1 MTRPAAI
8 VLAAALSGCATTA
21 RLKPAPDIGVAD
33 CAAGAANALLSVD
46 ALQCWL
52 PAPHG
57 RWRILSHD
65 SHFDVLVAQAEAL
78 DLRDAAFIANAFAA
92 NQAPRRLQP
101 SEARRLQPGETF
113 SEILVYVRQPA
124 HGGQVRTRR
133 VRWTKTAPL
142 EIFDFTAPSAE

>member
-1 MTRPAAI
+1 MRRSAAI
-8 VLAAALSGCATTA
+8 VLAAALSGCATA
-21 RLKPAPDIGVAD
+21 RLKPTPDIGVAD
-33 CAAGAANALLSVD
+33 CAAGAATALLSVE

-65 SHFDVLVAQAEAL
+65 SHFDVLVVQAEAA
-78 DLRDAAFIANAFAA
+78 DLRDASDIARAFAA
-92 NQAPRRLQP
+92 NQVARRLQP
-101 SEARRLQPGETF
+101 SETF
-113 SEILVYVRQPA
+113 SEILVYVRQQA

-142 EIFDFTAPSAE
+142 EIFDFTAPAGE

>member
-1 MTRPAAI
+1 VRRPAAI
-8 VLAAALSGCATTA
+8 VLAAALSGCATA
-21 RLKPAPDIGVAD
+21 RPKPVPDIGVAD
-33 CAAGAANALLSVD
+33 CAAGAASALLSVD

-65 SHFDVLVAQAEAL
+65 SHFDVLVVQSEAL
-78 DLRDAAFIANAFAA
+78 DLRDAAFIAYAFAA
-92 NQAPRRLQP
+92 NQGARRRQP
-101 SEARRLQPGETF
+101 SESF

-124 HGGQVRTRR
+124 RGGQVRTRR

-142 EIFDFTAPSAE
+142 EIFDFTARAGEQPR